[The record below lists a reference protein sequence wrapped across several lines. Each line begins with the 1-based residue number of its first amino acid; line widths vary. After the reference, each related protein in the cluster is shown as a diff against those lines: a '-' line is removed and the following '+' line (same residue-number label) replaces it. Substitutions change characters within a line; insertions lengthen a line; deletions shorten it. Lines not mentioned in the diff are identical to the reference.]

1 MTGTLELGGLLLC
14 PVLSLA
20 RPPCGLLR
28 TGALRG
34 FPRAGEERWTENDPP
49 LRPLL
54 RGMAS
59 GFTDFLARM
68 KTAHKVKFKRDVN
81 RRN

>member
-1 MTGTLELGGLLLC
+1 M
-14 PVLSLA
+14 P
-20 RPPCGLLR
+20 RPEPRSSPLR
-28 TGALRG
+28 PAPSRALRG